1 MAKLLFDM
9 FDGFRY
15 TRTRDY
21 IVETEYE
28 NVDMIPCSAQTP
40 RINQRIP
47 GIFEDAQTYFKSGR
61 PQVPVQYGRVPLLLS
76 EPSQR
81 RL

>member
-1 MAKLLFDM
+1 M

-15 TRTRDY
+15 TKTKDY
-21 IVETEYE
+21 ITETEYE

-47 GIFEDAQTYFKSGR
+47 GILKMHKPTSSRATRSA
-61 PQVPVQYGRVPLLLS
+61 
-76 EPSQR
+76 
-81 RL
+81 